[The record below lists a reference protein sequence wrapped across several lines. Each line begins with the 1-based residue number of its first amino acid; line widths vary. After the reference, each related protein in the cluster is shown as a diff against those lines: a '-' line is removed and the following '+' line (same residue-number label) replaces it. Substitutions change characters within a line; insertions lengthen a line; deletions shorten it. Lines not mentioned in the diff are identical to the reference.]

1 MGVSTA
7 SGVYCETSMPRK
19 LTPFPS
25 LANPSLSLSPPLLP
39 FLANLLSK
47 HKIRIPLMFDSMPSY
62 ACPVRLTGIKF
73 SKPSDCS
80 SLRGRILDIWNGGI
94 IVEREEKKE
103 EEGKKKER
111 DKIRICKNRKK
122 SIGSSLSGR
131 VYFALMEE
139 AFASS
144 CEAPINSKIADNR

>member
-39 FLANLLSK
+39 FLANPLLK

-80 SLRGRILDIWNGGI
+80 SLRGGILDIWRGTGGLLQ
-94 IVEREEKKE
+94 RGRRKK
-103 EEGKKKER
+103 KKKEKR
-111 DKIRICKNRKK
+111 RKGIKFEYVKIEKNR
-122 SIGSSLSGR
+122 LDHRCR
-131 VYFALMEE
+131 VECI
-139 AFASS
+139 S
-144 CEAPINSKIADNR
+144 R